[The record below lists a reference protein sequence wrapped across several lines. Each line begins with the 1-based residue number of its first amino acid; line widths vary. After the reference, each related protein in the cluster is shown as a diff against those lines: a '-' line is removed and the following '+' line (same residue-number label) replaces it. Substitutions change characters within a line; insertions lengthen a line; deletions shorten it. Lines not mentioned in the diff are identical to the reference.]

1 MNNNFYK
8 LILAIGV
15 IACSYQ
21 FNFAQTTAEVVQKA
35 VNTISTTTFTPT
47 DDPKADAIVGSWSF
61 YDNKLSVKIFKDGE
75 EYKGRIVWIK
85 EPLDE
90 NGLPLLDKKN
100 PEKIHR
106 SEPVLNMV
114 NLYGFKYN
122 TSDDMWEDGYIYN
135 PLTGETIKGS
145 LELID
150 NNHLEMTGF
159 VGFSLALTTE
169 TWTRM

>member
-1 MNNNFYK
+1 MMNNNFYK
-8 LILAIGV
+8 LTLTIIV
-15 IACSYQ
+15 VVCSYQ
-21 FNFAQTTAEVVQKA
+21 FNFAQTTAEVVQT
-35 VNTISTTTFTPT
+35 VVSTTSTMTQV

-61 YDNKLSVKIFKDGE
+61 YDNKLSVKIFKEGN
-75 EYKGRIVWIK
+75 EYKGRIIWMK
-85 EPLDE
+85 EPLDK
-90 NGLPLLDKKN
+90 NGLPLLDQKN
-100 PEKIHR
+100 PEKVHR

-122 TSDDMWEDGYIYN
+122 VDDNMWEEGFIYN

-145 LELID
+145 LELLD